1 MCEDQE
7 KQNLFRIGHGVD
19 EEKTYMFRLRVAE
32 DNFIRDFDTAI
43 EAVRNELE
51 DAGVSRDTIRAVEVR
66 IGGLFIEI
74 KGEREIV
81 AEIEREHK
89 RFWAKHR

>member
-7 KQNLFRIGHGVD
+7 KQNLFLMGHGVD
-19 EEKTYMFRLRVAE
+19 EGKTYMFRLRVAE
-32 DNFIRDFDTAI
+32 DNFIRDFDTAA

-51 DAGVSRDTIRAVEVR
+51 DAGVSREMIRAVELR

-74 KGEREIV
+74 KGEAKVV
-81 AEIEREHK
+81 ARIERLHK
-89 RFWAKHR
+89 QFWKSGT